1 MDDFRNIS
9 IDVLIQYFTGQLHK
23 HRMNVENYLQKSVGV
38 GEHSDIMETMEKELG
53 YMADYHDK
61 LEVLNT
67 YFIQEDEWVY

>member
-9 IDVLIQYFTGQLHK
+9 IDVLKQYFTGQLHK
-23 HRMNVENYLQKSVGV
+23 HRMNVENYLQKRVGV
-38 GEHSDIMETMEKELG
+38 GEHSDIMETRKKELG

-67 YFIQEDEWVY
+67 YCIEEDE